1 LRKYLKAL
9 PEIRN
14 IQVGHVVVQISVS
27 DKGELAEGVCVV
39 PGARRPRRMINFVIT
54 QYCESAMVSMHI
66 QIRHIRSILNQ
77 ITDSDTNSV
86 VGGPKM

>member
-1 LRKYLKAL
+1 MFAICQTNKGRHLRKYLKVL

-39 PGARRPRRMINFVIT
+39 PSARGD
-54 QYCESAMVSMHI
+54 QEE
-66 QIRHIRSILNQ
+66 
-77 ITDSDTNSV
+77 
-86 VGGPKM
+86 

>member
-1 LRKYLKAL
+1 MTEKKISQNSVCHLSTSLRKYLKVL

-39 PGARRPRRMINFVIT
+39 PNARRQRMINFVIISVNPPWF
-54 QYCESAMVSMHI
+54 QCGSGHG
-66 QIRHIRSILNQ
+66 IL
-77 ITDSDTNSV
+77 
-86 VGGPKM
+86 GLC